1 MPGSPAADLL
11 YEARARERAASI
23 PEAIQ
28 GFEAAIVTAERL
40 QIPTTPVPSPI
51 REVFVATAVAGPN
64 ASPNVIS
71 GNHAARKPRSSARI
85 P

>member
-1 MPGSPAADLL
+1 M
-11 YEARARERAASI
+11 
-23 PEAIQ
+23 
-28 GFEAAIVTAERL
+28 VTAERL
-40 QIPTTPVPSPI
+40 QIPTTPVPSPS

-71 GNHAARKPRSSARI
+71 GNQAARKPRSSART